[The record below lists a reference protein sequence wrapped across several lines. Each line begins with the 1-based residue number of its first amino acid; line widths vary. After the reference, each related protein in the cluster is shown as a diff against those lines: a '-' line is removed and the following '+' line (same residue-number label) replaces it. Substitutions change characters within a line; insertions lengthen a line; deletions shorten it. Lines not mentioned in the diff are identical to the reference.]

1 MNKNELSAGTAAEKR
16 TEVES
21 IPSASLVQNGVLSAA
36 FSVEE
41 GNRLIVEFLGY
52 KKKAFLEGYAGTFF
66 YKGRE
71 RFCQIGM
78 MKYHSSWDWLMPVV
92 EKINKT
98 LEPLTV
104 SLTVTTAGVFL
115 TKIHN
120 AICEVDIKLAHS
132 EIVSAIKWYNDNAV
146 SVGSR

>member
-1 MNKNELSAGTAAEKR
+1 MEIQRIIITEKERKLVSDFISEDIGLQIDFNK
-16 TEVES
+16 
-21 IPSASLVQNGVLSAA
+21 
-36 FSVEE
+36 
-41 GNRLIVEFLGY
+41 
-52 KKKAFLEGYAGTFF
+52 
-66 YKGRE
+66 
-71 RFCQIGM
+71 
-78 MKYHSSWDWLMPVV
+78 LMSVV

-104 SLTVTTAGVFL
+104 SLQVTTAGVFL

-146 SVGSR
+146 SVGCR